1 MTRKETIVFLKN
13 ANDQSELALKELL
26 KIKDKAERI
35 GKIGEYYAN
44 FENCVKEIEA
54 CNIAISALEE
64 LEKSQPK
71 IGGWIPCSERL
82 PEDGVDV
89 LVWYEYFR
97 YGEYNRLFQTTGI
110 SFAHNGKWSGFVNG
124 QSGWH
129 QLRIIAWQP
138 TPEDYH
144 E

>member
-13 ANDQSELALKELL
+13 ANDQSELALEELL

-71 IGGWIPCSERL
+71 IGGWIPCSE
-82 PEDGVDV
+82 PPKHDKEV
-89 LVWYEYFR
+89 LIF
-97 YGEYNRLFQTTGI
+97 
-110 SFAHNGKWSGFVNG
+110 NGKSYSVGYYDGKTWVNVI
-124 QSGWH
+124 H
-129 QLRIIAWQP
+129 PVEWQ
-138 TPEDYH
+138 EIQH